1 MIDFSQHVDGRRNGS
16 MKKRCYFDTVKQRV
30 GLLSSMAKH

>member
-16 MKKRCYFDTVKQRV
+16 MKRCYFDTVKQRV